1 MPTNY
6 KKKGGNFEITNV
18 DKTTIDGSFTV
29 EVYDMNNPKIVKTI
43 SGTFEKLPIKS
54 IGEN

>member
-6 KKKGGNFEITNV
+6 KQKGGNFEITNV
-18 DKTTIDGSFTV
+18 HKTTVDGSFTV
-29 EVYDMNNPKIVKTI
+29 KVYDMNNPKIVKTI